1 MKRDMK
7 RTLLIF
13 CMAGMVLIGCG
24 NADDKAFEKS
34 TQMSSDIK
42 QTVFSETLELG
53 KDFELNVED
62 YFDITG
68 DVRIDDIVIDSQTV
82 DKHNVGQYIASA
94 TYNGNRYE
102 IAVSVVDTTSPKLSV
117 KNEVKSVDFGSIINP
132 RDYVEIDDEDETDLY
147 FVTEEGD
154 KKEIAV
160 SKDFDITIKEIDY
173 NIVAVDLSGNR
184 SEETQITIPIVHNF
198 SNEII
203 NEKND
208 NQVYELDQFICETC
222 GLRYI
227 ESALDDIVGENIYD
241 TELDK
246 YTVED
251 IEKRM
256 VTTQACNVRTG
267 PSVEFN
273 KVGNLATSE
282 VVVVTGY
289 CEEENWYRI
298 KKDDD
303 EIYISGDYLSDV
315 RNNKISSNVNDRGG
329 YENESKITQ
338 AQSESANDAFTG
350 EETNLDE
357 LPTIDWND
365 IVPGQPAFLW
375 DEATSSWVLNP
386 YYRDIGE
393 NWY

>member
-1 MKRDMK
+1 MK

-42 QTVFSETLELG
+42 QTVFSKTLELG

-102 IAVSVVDTTSPKLSV
+102 IAVSVVDTTSPKLSA

-267 PSVEFN
+267 PSVEGN
-273 KVGNLATSE
+273 KVGSLKANDIVE
-282 VVVVTGY
+282 ITGY
-289 CEEENWYRI
+289 CETENWYRI
-298 KKDDD
+298 MKDNS
-303 EIYISGDYLSDV
+303 EVFVLGTYLSE
-315 RNNKISSNVNDRGG
+315 ISSKKAEKKNDS
-329 YENESKITQ
+329 YSIEPEITQ
-338 AQSESANDAFTG
+338 AQHEAALEGITG
-350 EETNLDE
+350 EWTNLDE

-365 IVPGQPAFLW
+365 YVEGQPFCIW
-375 DEATSSWVLNP
+375 DEETNDWIGNP
-386 YYRDIGE
+386 FYNDIGK
-393 NWY
+393 NWH